1 MSDQNI
7 ISKSYKKLVLQIDH
21 QNLSYIIVD
30 LLTQKTIEVFLQKY
44 QLYPTNNTILEDQLK
59 KALTPLLD
67 KNINFDQVIV
77 LHHNH
82 YNSLVPAAFFDPEN
96 LGLYLQYNT
105 KVFESDLFV
114 YDTIERYNLYNIYVP
129 FVNLNNILLD
139 IFKSFDYKNTTS
151 ILVQKILDL
160 SKNKDEN
167 LVFVHYQNTHFEIVV
182 VHNQKL
188 LFYNSFEHKT
198 VEDFIYYLLFTFEQL
213 KLNPEHIKTYFIGNI
228 TQNDAAY
235 KTAYTYIRYVFLYN
249 LQEFATKNGAS
260 VSENSK
266 HFILFQA

>member
-1 MSDQNI
+1 M
-7 ISKSYKKLVLQIDH
+7 
-21 QNLSYIIVD
+21 
-30 LLTQKTIEVFLQKY
+30 
-44 QLYPTNNTILEDQLK
+44 
-59 KALTPLLD
+59 
-67 KNINFDQVIV
+67 
-77 LHHNH
+77 
-82 YNSLVPAAFFDPEN
+82 
-96 LGLYLQYNT
+96 
-105 KVFESDLFV
+105 
-114 YDTIERYNLYNIYVP
+114 
-129 FVNLNNILLD
+129 
-139 IFKSFDYKNTTS
+139 
-151 ILVQKILDL
+151 
-160 SKNKDEN
+160 
-167 LVFVHYQNTHFEIVV
+167 V